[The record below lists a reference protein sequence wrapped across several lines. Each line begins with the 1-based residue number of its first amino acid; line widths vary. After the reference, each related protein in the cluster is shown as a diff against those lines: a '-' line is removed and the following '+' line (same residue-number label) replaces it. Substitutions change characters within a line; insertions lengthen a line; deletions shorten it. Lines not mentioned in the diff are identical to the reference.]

1 MTRTALVT
9 GASSGFGAAL
19 TRAFARAG
27 WNVAAT
33 MRKPSQAPA
42 DFADLPGVEVVRL
55 DVTEPESIVT
65 ALDAVQAR
73 LGPVDVLA
81 NVAGYA
87 QRGSLEEMTLDQIR
101 AQFETNLFGALALT
115 KAALPQMRE
124 RAIGHILNF
133 SSVAGTAA
141 VPTMAAYSGS
151 KFALEGFSE
160 SLAQDV
166 RHLGINVTIVQPA
179 SYKTEFG
186 RGMREPAHPMPD
198 EYGPAQALL
207 FAGDDYKFGDL
218 DASCDAIVSITTL
231 DDPPLR
237 LALGHG
243 LHLLRGKLAAQHA
256 EYARWEQLT
265 ATTL

>member
-19 TRAFARAG
+19 TRAFTRAG

-33 MRKPSQAPA
+33 VRKPSQAPA
-42 DFADLPGVEVVRL
+42 DFANHPTVEVVRL

-65 ALDAVQAR
+65 ALDTVHAR
-73 LGPVDVLA
+73 FGPLDVLA

-115 KAALPQMRE
+115 KAVLPQMRE

-141 VPTMAAYSGS
+141 VPTMAAYSSS

-179 SYKTEFG
+179 SFKTEFG
-186 RGMREPAHPMPD
+186 RGMSRPAHPMPE
-198 EYGPAQALL
+198 EYGPAEALL
-207 FAGDDYKFGDL
+207 FADGDFKFGNL
-218 DASCDAIVSITTL
+218 DASCDAVVSITAM

-243 LHLLRGKLAAQHA
+243 LQPLRAKLTAQYT
-256 EYARWEQLT
+256 EYDRWEQVT

>member
-1 MTRTALVT
+1 MTRTAVVT

-33 MRKPSQAPA
+33 MRTPSKAPA
-42 DFADLPGVEVVRL
+42 DFADLASVEVVRL
-55 DVTEPESIVT
+55 DVTDPESIVA
-65 ALDAVQAR
+65 ALGAVDAR
-73 LGPVDVLA
+73 FGPVDVLA

-87 QRGSLEEMTLDQIR
+87 QRGSLEEVTLDQIR
-101 AQFETNLFGALALT
+101 AQFDTNLFGPLELT
-115 KAALPQMRE
+115 KAVLPRMRE
-124 RAIGHILNF
+124 RGAGHVINF

-141 VPTMAAYSGS
+141 VPVMAAYCSS

-166 RHLGINVTIVQPA
+166 GHLGIKVTIVQPA
-179 SYKTEFG
+179 SYRTEFG
-186 RGMREPAHPMPD
+186 AGMSGPAHPMPE
-198 EYGPAQALL
+198 EYGPAQTLL
-207 FAGDDYKFGDL
+207 HSQEYKFGDL
-218 DASCDAIVSITTL
+218 DSSADAVVSIAAT

-237 LALGHG
+237 LSLGHG
-243 LHLLRGKLAAQHA
+243 LPLLRRKLTDQQT
-256 EYARWEQLT
+256 EYDRWERLT

>member
-33 MRKPSQAPA
+33 MRKPSQAPP
-42 DFADLPGVEVVRL
+42 DFASLPAVEVVRL

-65 ALDAVQAR
+65 ALDAVHAR
-73 LGPVDVLA
+73 FGPVDVLA

-115 KAALPQMRE
+115 KAVLPQMRE

-141 VPTMAAYSGS
+141 VPTMAAYSSS

-186 RGMREPAHPMPD
+186 AGMSGPAHPLPD

-207 FAGDDYKFGDL
+207 FANDYKFGDL
-218 DASCDAIVSITTL
+218 DASCDAVVSIATM
-231 DDPPLR
+231 DNPPLR

-243 LHLLRGKLAAQHA
+243 LHLLRGKLTAQWA
-256 EYARWEQLT
+256 EYERWEQVT